1 MKWLLW
7 TRIKNRERDLD
18 EEIAAHFRMA
28 VQDRIESGESDRQ
41 AQASGNR
48 EFGNIGLVKE
58 VTREMWGWTWAEQLL
73 QDIRYGARMLRK
85 NPGFAAAAVLTLAL
99 GIGAN
104 TAIFS
109 VIDVLLLKTLPVTD
123 PQQLAVM
130 SIRNIRGESTNFSYP
145 LFERLRSEQG
155 LLSGLAAS
163 TGVDHMPVRI
173 SGDEN
178 TEETRVE
185 LVSGNFF
192 EILGVNA
199 KVGRVFTADDDR
211 PSAGQTVAVLS
222 HGFWEQR
229 FNARP
234 NVLGS
239 ILRIKNVP
247 YTVVGVT
254 PPAFFGNVVGESP
267 EVWIP
272 ASTQP
277 LVLPGRDWI
286 HATSTDWLDLMARLR
301 PGVNERQAQ
310 AGLQLV
316 MDRLKAEPVFRK
328 GMPEGARIVLKPGSK
343 GFSEL
348 RERFAHPLLI
358 LMLAVSLVLLIACVN
373 VANLI
378 LARTAARQRELAIRL
393 AMGASGWRVMRLIVT
408 ENLLL
413 SSLGAIGGLLLA
425 IWSANAL
432 LPLLAERGSP
442 PLSIHPD
449 ARMLMF
455 TLAICLLTALLFSI
469 QPALKA
475 TSRKDLTALKD
486 SVPGAGRP
494 RRALFGKGLAVLQ
507 VALSLMLV
515 SGAALLSRSLL
526 NLRLFDPGFARDHVL
541 LIRIDPVSAGYR
553 ESRTAVLNRR
563 LLESIRAIPGVISA
577 SLSDLQ
583 LMQGKNQTCCIQV
596 PGYEPVRDERMVMR
610 SLDVTP
616 EYFATLGMKV
626 LAGRDFTLLDGTSN
640 PTPVIVN
647 EAFANHY
654 LAGEKALGRSF
665 QVNPQHRMEIV
676 GIVKDARY
684 DGIREGIPPLVFFP
698 APEYKGTLLSL
709 AVRTSADPK
718 FMESS
723 VRKAISQVDPA
734 LPIPDVVTIKALI
747 DDSLAQE
754 RLLARLSSLFG
765 ILALGM
771 AAVGLYGLMAY
782 NVSRRTNE
790 VGLRMALGARQN
802 QVMAMIMGETIAL
815 LLLGSAIGLVGSL
828 AATRAI
834 ASFLFGLN
842 GTDPLTLAFS
852 CAVLLVVGLT
862 AGWIPARRASQ
873 VNPMCAL
880 RHE

>member
-1 MKWLLW
+1 
-7 TRIKNRERDLD
+7 
-18 EEIAAHFRMA
+18 
-28 VQDRIESGESDRQ
+28 
-41 AQASGNR
+41 
-48 EFGNIGLVKE
+48 
-58 VTREMWGWTWAEQLL
+58 
-73 QDIRYGARMLRK
+73 
-85 NPGFAAAAVLTLAL
+85 
-99 GIGAN
+99 
-104 TAIFS
+104 
-109 VIDVLLLKTLPVTD
+109 
-123 PQQLAVM
+123 
-130 SIRNIRGESTNFSYP
+130 
-145 LFERLRSEQG
+145 
-155 LLSGLAAS
+155 
-163 TGVDHMPVRI
+163 MPVRVG
-173 SGDEN
+173 GDEN
-178 TEETRVE
+178 SEQTRVE

-199 KVGRVFTADDDR
+199 KVGRVFTAGDDR
-211 PSAGQTVAVLS
+211 PPAGQTVTVLS
-222 HGFWEQR
+222 YGYWQQR
-229 FNARP
+229 FDARP

-239 ILRIKNVP
+239 IVRIKNVP

-301 PGVNERQAQ
+301 PGVNERLAQ

-316 MDRLKAEPVFRK
+316 MERLKAEPAFRR

-393 AMGASGWRVMRLIVT
+393 AIGASRWRVMRLILT

-425 IWSANAL
+425 LWSVNAL
-432 LPLLAERGSP
+432 LPLVSERSSP

-449 ARMLMF
+449 ARVLTF
-455 TLAICLLTALLFSI
+455 TLALCLLTGFLFSI

-475 TSRKDLTALKD
+475 ASRKDLAALKD
-486 SVPGAGRP
+486 LASSTGRP
-494 RRALFGKGLAVLQ
+494 RRALFGKALVVFQ

-526 NLRLFDPGFARDHVL
+526 NLRRSDPGFARDHVL
-541 LIRIDPVSAGYR
+541 LLRIDPMNAGYE

-563 LLESIRAIPGVISA
+563 LLERVRDIPGVISA
-577 SLSDLQ
+577 SLSDLR
-583 LMQGKNQTCCIQV
+583 LMQGKNRSCCIQV
-596 PGYEPVRDERMVMR
+596 PGYVPARDERMVIR
-610 SLDVTP
+610 TLRVLP
-616 EYFATLGMKV
+616 EYFATLGMQFI
-626 LAGRDFTLLDGTSN
+626 AGRDFTVLDGTSN
-640 PTPVIVN
+640 PTPVIIN

-654 LAGEKALGRSF
+654 FTRDKALGRSF
-665 QVNPQHRMEIV
+665 QFSPEHRMEIV
-676 GIVKDARY
+676 GVVKDARY
-684 DGIREGIPPLVFFP
+684 DGIREAIPPLVFLP
-698 APEYKGTLLSL
+698 APGYKGTLLSL
-709 AVRTSADPK
+709 AVRTAADPK
-718 FMESS
+718 TMELS
-723 VRKAISQVDPA
+723 VRRAVAQVDPA
-734 LPIPDVVTIKALI
+734 LPIPEIVTIKSLI

-754 RLLARLSSLFG
+754 TLLARLSSLFG

-771 AAVGLYGLMAY
+771 AAVGLYGVMAY

-802 QVMAMIMGETIAL
+802 EVMAMIMGETIAL
-815 LLLGSAIGLVGSL
+815 LLLGSAIGLAGSL

-834 ASFLFGLN
+834 SRFLFGLT
-842 GTDPLTLAFS
+842 GTDPSTLALS
-852 CAVLLVVGLT
+852 CAVLLVVGLV
-862 AGWIPARRASQ
+862 AGWVPARRASQ